1 LDPTSQLLESAGIPL
16 KLQKHAVVEFQ
27 PPDDIHDTEAM
38 QRRLREY
45 IAYNINAW
53 VGRRHRSLWIVMAA
67 LKDTYAL
74 DQKHYAALLGAARA
88 QQTERREGRARDANR
103 TITVRYEHPQPISNS
118 EQGDV
123 AFHHN
128 LDCSLSPTPT
138 LSGAWHTADPSEPHR
153 PEGSAKSAS
162 DASQGAER
170 PCHSSI
176 RKTGAALRAS
186 SYARASRAT
195 LLIQDRSGLSN
206 DTDASTT
213 AGGRKALPYDLGDRF
228 DLDAPGGKMPPPTH
242 SDSPA
247 LVAADPAA
255 GSRLHGAE
263 YASAQAHAPRPPPYH
278 YTSVGATGAPG

>member
-1 LDPTSQLLESAGIPL
+1 
-16 KLQKHAVVEFQ
+16 
-27 PPDDIHDTEAM
+27 M

-45 IAYNINAW
+45 IAYNINSW

-74 DQKHYAALLGAARA
+74 DMKRYTSQLEAARA

-123 AFHHN
+123 ALHHTR
-128 LDCSLSPTPT
+128 DCSLSPTPT
-138 LSGAWHTADPSEPHR
+138 LSGAWHTADPSEPHM

-195 LLIQDRSGLSN
+195 LLVQDRSGLSN
-206 DTDASTT
+206 DTDALTT
-213 AGGRKALPYDLGDRF
+213 AGGRKALPCALVQGLASAHGARAFCPPSNTEHAQAF
-228 DLDAPGGKMPPPTH
+228 DNNGAKLPT
-242 SDSPA
+242 SDSQLKDQQRAECPRSA
-247 LVAADPAA
+247 EDGLGEREVHI
-255 GSRLHGAE
+255 GTTVGAE
-263 YASAQAHAPRPPPYH
+263 RSHGPLS
-278 YTSVGATGAPG
+278 T